1 MSKHKLED
9 GFSLGIKWTKSRTKD
24 ILKEITLEQ
33 LDQVNL
39 LVDKPS
45 IMKLLSKTHN
55 LLIEVTLNR
64 W

>member
-1 MSKHKLED
+1 
-9 GFSLGIKWTKSRTKD
+9 
-24 ILKEITLEQ
+24 LEQ

-55 LLIEVTLNR
+55 LLIEVTLN
-64 W
+64 WW